1 MIGEANGSVIEA
13 RGRNPEVTLNEIIES
28 KLKIMRYKYESR
40 SLEAILE
47 MSMLTNA
54 KKVGAIISSI

>member
-13 RGRNPEVTLNEIIES
+13 RGRNLEVTLNEIIES
-28 KLKIMRYKYESR
+28 KLKIKRYKYESR
-40 SLEAILE
+40 SMEAILE